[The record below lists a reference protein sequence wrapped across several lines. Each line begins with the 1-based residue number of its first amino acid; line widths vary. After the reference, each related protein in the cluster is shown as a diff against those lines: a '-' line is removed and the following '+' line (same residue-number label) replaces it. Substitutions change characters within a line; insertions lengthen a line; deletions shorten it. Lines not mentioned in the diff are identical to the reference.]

1 MPDVTEIPLPGIGVR
16 HEFSTASGVPIGV
29 LTHRGGRRELM
40 VYDAGDR
47 DTARVAVRLTA
58 DDSRTLAELLG
69 ATSVSERAT
78 ATAHIEGLAIDWLT
92 VAEAKVGAEG
102 KAIADLQIRTRTGVS
117 IIAILRDETPIPAPE
132 PSVLLLPGD
141 TAVVTGT
148 VQGMEAARRLLT
160 VG

>member
-16 HEFSTASGVPIGV
+16 HEFRTASGVPIGV
-29 LTHRGGRRELM
+29 LTHRGGRRELV
-40 VYDAGDR
+40 VYDAGDL

-69 ATSVSERAT
+69 ASSVSERAA
-78 ATAHIEGLAIDWLT
+78 ATASIEGLSIDWLT
-92 VAEAKVGAEG
+92 VAAERVGPEG
-102 KAIADLQIRTRTGVS
+102 KAIAELEIRSRTGVS

-132 PSVLLLPGD
+132 PSVVLLPGD

-148 VQGMEAARRLLT
+148 AQGMDAARRLLT
-160 VG
+160 KE